1 MIRFIV
7 LLAFIPVL
15 LLSQVEFSH
24 QGFGLDIG
32 SKGSGFFYN
41 RMYSNLTNSVNFI
54 GEFRFYDIKGPD
66 ETIVFNNYSGQQYT
80 VGGQNLILLPS
91 FIGVNFHPFINKI
104 ENNFSPF
111 ISIRSGPIFAIDGK
125 ENANSFKDKWSNTKN
140 HWSIGGFFGGGLE
153 FRWLNSTSIS
163 ILFGFDYLPLSKFA
177 DGSKDYSGILLHV
190 AFNKIK
196 N

>member
-1 MIRFIV
+1 MSFIV
-7 LLAFIPVL
+7 FLLFTPVI

-32 SKGSGFFYN
+32 SNGSGFFYN
-41 RMYSNLTNSVNFI
+41 RMYSNPNNSFNLI
-54 GEFRFYDIKGPD
+54 GEFRLYDIKGPD

-91 FIGVNFHPFINKI
+91 FFGINFHPFINKI

-125 ENANSFKDKWSNTKN
+125 EGTKSFNEKWSGANT
-140 HWSIGGFFGGGLE
+140 HWSIGGFFGGGVE
-153 FRWLNSTSIS
+153 FRWLNNTSIS
-163 ILFGFDYLPLSKFA
+163 VQFGFDYLPLSKFA
-177 DGSKDYSGILLHV
+177 DGNKDYSGFLLHA